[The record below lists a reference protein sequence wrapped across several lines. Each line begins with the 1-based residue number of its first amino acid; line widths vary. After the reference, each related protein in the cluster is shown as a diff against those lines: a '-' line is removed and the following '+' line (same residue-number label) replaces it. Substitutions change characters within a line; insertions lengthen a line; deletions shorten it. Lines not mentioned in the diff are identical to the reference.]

1 MTEAEERE
9 PAMRSDDLRRRS
21 RWMMRTQEWDEPRAR
36 YPNVWHEAMPRHVL
50 AFDTVASRMRL
61 GDLIAVYYP
70 SSQSHKERS
79 ERFVGISRVAGLRR
93 SHDPAYAWIDLET
106 AHRFDPPLDIGEGPR
121 RVVMCCDP
129 GWPDPDV
136 ATFRKVFDAAVA
148 AGWKPAPED
157 ASDRPHESSIAA
169 APAKARERE
178 EAPAGPEEI
187 PVPPELERA
196 ASVPAPAPHAPPGRL
211 FAGAAYSGALRDL
224 RDGSWLAVV
233 ELREDRLAVIRLEA
247 TGRSGLHHLL
257 RDPDGTLMKVEG
269 IGLGFPFGLPLP
281 FAEKLMGGP
290 FPDQGWWA
298 FAKHLE
304 RTSLPDYLIAL
315 QEFRDGQGDVGRLTD
330 EATGAPSPLLRSGPD
345 LGSMAYHGIKMIAE
359 ERSRYAVRP
368 FESAQGKLLLE
379 VSPAGV
385 AKRIGGG
392 RGNGEGANR
401 GALLAA
407 LAKIVPFPVVV
418 AETLIRKC
426 LARPEALDAVIAARS
441 AALAVLTG
449 ETDKTPEELGTGHGD
464 RIRREGWIYGV
475 A

>member
-1 MTEAEERE
+1 
-9 PAMRSDDLRRRS
+9 MRSDDLRRHS
-21 RWMMRTQEWDEPRAR
+21 RWMLRTQEWDEPRAR
-36 YPNVWHEAMPRHVL
+36 YPNVWHEGMPRHVL
-50 AFDTVASRMRL
+50 AFETLASRLRL

-70 SSQSHKERS
+70 ASQSHKDRS

-106 AHRFDPPLDIGEGPR
+106 AHRFDPPFDVGEGPR

-129 GWPDPDV
+129 GWPEPDV
-136 ATFRKVFDAAVA
+136 ALFRRVHDAAVA
-148 AGWKPAPED
+148 AGWKPGPED
-157 ASDRPHESSIAA
+157 ALDR
-169 APAKARERE
+169 APGPSVAEAPSQEPRH
-178 EAPAGPEEI
+178 APAGSRAPEI
-187 PVPPELERA
+187 DRAPSDTPPL
-196 ASVPAPAPHAPPGRL
+196 SVTQAEPGRL
-211 FAGAAYSGALRDL
+211 FAGAACSGALRDH

-233 ELREDRLAVIRLEA
+233 ELREDRLGVIRLEA
-247 TGRSGLHHLL
+247 TGRAGLHHLL
-257 RDPDGTLMKVEG
+257 RDPDGTLMRAEG

-304 RTSLPDYLIAL
+304 RTPLPDYLIAL
-315 QEFRDGQGDVGRLTD
+315 QEFRDGQGEPGRLTD
-330 EATGAPSPLLRSGPD
+330 EASGAPSPLRRSDPD

-385 AKRIGGG
+385 VKRIRSG

-407 LAKIVPFPVVV
+407 LTKIAPFPVVV
-418 AETLIRKC
+418 PEPLIQKC

-441 AALAVLTG
+441 AALAVMSG

-464 RIRREGWIYGV
+464 RIRREGWIYG
-475 A
+475 AA